1 VAQSISG
8 SVSKIILGFL
18 AFGSFGLICG
28 EIIGRMV
35 GIGTLGRTVLP
46 KIWRSI
52 HDLDFHKVRSLAHRY
67 KKFPTFSLPAGFIN
81 ELSLQA
87 PTLLL
92 SMMFGYEIVGLF
104 SLSYSML
111 VLPISLISNSI
122 AQVYFG
128 EISELFRYKSDKIL
142 SLYLD
147 TTKKLFMFGAPIILI
162 GAVISPIL
170 FPLIFGSAWKEA
182 GIFTLP
188 LSILVI
194 SNFVVASTDRL
205 ELYGYNHWEL
215 YWNISRTIL
224 VIAGFYLAFQLG
236 FSPVA
241 TILLYSIIMTI
252 MYVICYLL
260 NVKAIKQILQKKE
273 IANAN

>member
-1 VAQSISG
+1 
-8 SVSKIILGFL
+8 
-18 AFGSFGLICG
+18 
-28 EIIGRMV
+28 MV

-52 HDLDFHKVRSLAHRY
+52 HDLDFHKVRSLAQRY
-67 KKFPTFSLPAGFIN
+67 RKFPTFSLPAGFIN

-92 SMMFGYEIVGLF
+92 STIFGYEIVGLF

-128 EISELFRYKSDKIL
+128 EISELFRHKSDKIL

-224 VIAGFYLAFQLG
+224 VIAGFYLAFQFG

-252 MYVICYLL
+252 MYAICYLL
-260 NVKAIKQILQKKE
+260 NIKAIKLILQKKE
-273 IANAN
+273 IENAN